1 MAEHDHA
8 PKNCDE
14 AGSPS
19 SNPTDANPAD
29 VLRWHRLLDGGS
41 IPGIGF
47 GTLVQSKDYQPATE
61 RAIAHGYRLL
71 DTALRY
77 ENEREVGAA
86 MRASG
91 LARHELMV
99 TTKIPGQFHG
109 YDTAR
114 QSIET
119 SLERL
124 GLDHVDSALIHWPL
138 PRLELFVETWHS
150 MIEMRSQ
157 GLITTIGVSN
167 FLPEHLVQLHA
178 ESGVMPAINQI
189 EMHPYFPQADQRAF
203 HAEHHITT
211 ESWSPL
217 GRGTA
222 IMQEPVI
229 AQIAGAHEVKPAQV
243 ILRWHVQHDAVPLP
257 ASSSDEHQRDNLDL
271 DFTLTAEEMGQIDG
285 LARGRIWDQDPRNY
299 EEF

>member
-1 MAEHDHA
+1 MVDNDPTPPDHA
-8 PKNCDE
+8 PQHTTI
-14 AGSPS
+14 P
-19 SNPTDANPAD
+19 
-29 VLRWHRLLDGGS
+29 WHRLSDGGS

-47 GTLVQSKDYQPATE
+47 GTLVQSRQYQAATE
-61 RAIAHGYRLL
+61 QAIAHGYRLI

-77 ENEREVGAA
+77 DNERDVGAA
-86 MRASG
+86 VRASG
-91 LARHELMV
+91 VARQNLV
-99 TTKIPGQFHG
+99 ITTKIPGRCHG

-124 GLDHVDSALIHWPL
+124 GLDHIDIALIHWPL
-138 PRLELFVETWHS
+138 PRLDRYVETWHS

-167 FLPEHLVQLHA
+167 FLPEHLLRLHA
-178 ESGVMPAINQI
+178 ESGVMPEINQI

-203 HAEHHITT
+203 HAEHHIVT

-243 ILRWHVQHDAVPLP
+243 ILRWHIQHDAIPLP
-257 ASSSDEHQRDNLDL
+257 ASSSPEHQRDNLAL
-271 DFTLTAEEMGQIDG
+271 DFTLAPEEMDQIDG
-285 LARGRIWDQDPRNY
+285 LARGRISGQDPRTH